1 MTLVIVDDEVFIVEM
16 MKAII
21 DWEGLG
27 LVLAGTAYD
36 GMEACKLIEAEK
48 PDIVITDIRLPGI
61 DGLGVVRTCYMRE
74 DHCRFIVIS
83 GYRQF
88 EYAQTAMSYG
98 VKEYLLK
105 PIKEQ
110 DINRALKK
118 MIEEIEVE
126 RVVKDSLSVAEAQLD
141 DNRVTLQKGF
151 MRAVIAGEMSEKN
164 YDTINR
170 SYMLNFQPGI
180 YQMMILKVDTDQGRE
195 EREVFFK
202 ALGEKFYDDF
212 MEQYRKHCFE
222 LVYQIQDTKLYLI
235 VNFDLTG
242 EEELLLLQKELMDR
256 LVKYTA
262 MFKNVK
268 AVLAKSSYYAELNLT
283 AEALEE
289 TEQVLRERIVPGM
302 PSIIGPKVLPEQEE
316 EYQISKCSRRSLK
329 KSVINRDVH
338 ALSRALRTA
347 FTEFETTKISGMSC
361 RNFCFSLSKL
371 LNSVMLNEQIIFD
384 VDWQG
389 QEEQIAKQI
398 DECGTYHDIRKYM
411 IQTLRDRF
419 EDCIDREDG
428 TDNRAVRIVKQYIA
442 KNYMKK
448 IQLQD
453 LATLVYLNPVYLSVC
468 FKNEVGINV
477 VDYII
482 EYRVERAKE
491 LLRNTQEN
499 VYAVAEAVGFSEP
512 RYFTKIFKRYVGKT
526 PNEYR
531 NGVK

>member
-21 DWEGLG
+21 DWEGLD
-27 LVLAGTAYD
+27 LVLAGVAYD
-36 GMEACKLIEAEK
+36 GMEACRLIDSEK
-48 PDIVITDIRLPGI
+48 PDIVITDIRLPGM
-61 DGLGVVRTCYMRE
+61 DGLGVIKTCYTRE
-74 DHCRFIVIS
+74 DTCRFIVIS

-118 MIEEIEVE
+118 MIEEIEEE
-126 RVVKDSLSVAEAQLD
+126 RAAKNSLSVAEAQLD

-151 MRAVIAGEMSEKN
+151 MRAVIAGEISKENSDK
-164 YDTINR
+164 INR

-180 YQMMILKVDTDQGRE
+180 YQMMILKVDTDQGKE
-195 EREVFFK
+195 EREVFFE
-202 ALGEKFYDDF
+202 ALGEKFYEGF
-212 MEQYRKHCFE
+212 MEQCRKHCFE
-222 LVYQIQDTKLYLI
+222 LAYQIQDTRLYLL
-235 VNFDLTG
+235 VNFDLK
-242 EEELLLLQKELMDR
+242 EEKELLFLQKEFMDR

-268 AVLAKSSYYAELNLT
+268 AVLAKSSYYEELSLT
-283 AEALEE
+283 EEALKE
-289 TEQVLRERIVPGM
+289 TEQVLRERIVPGAPAIM
-302 PSIIGPKVLPEQEE
+302 GPKALPGQKEE
-316 EYQISKCSRRSLK
+316 PQISKSIQRALK
-329 KSVINRDVH
+329 NSVINRDVH
-338 ALSRALRTA
+338 TLSRALRTS
-347 FTEFETTKISGMSC
+347 FTEFETTKISGASC
-361 RNFCFSLSKL
+361 RDFCFYLSKL
-371 LNSVMLNEQIIFD
+371 LNSIMLNEQIIFD

-389 QEEQIAKQI
+389 QERQIAEQI
-398 DECGTYHDIRKYM
+398 DECGSYYDVRKCM
-411 IQTLRDRF
+411 IQILRDRF
-419 EDCIDREDG
+419 ENCIEKEDG
-428 TDNRAVRIVKQYIA
+428 SDNRAVRIVKQYIA
-442 KNYMKK
+442 QNYMKK

-453 LATLVYLNPVYLSVC
+453 LAALVYLNPVYLSVC
-468 FKNEVGINV
+468 FKNEVGTNV
-477 VDYII
+477 VDYIN

-512 RYFTKIFKRYVGKT
+512 RYFTKIFKRYVGMT

-531 NGVK
+531 NGAK